1 MVCFFFLMNQA
12 HNSLITIIKEKEK
25 NEQPA
30 IQELNGVIKQA
41 KQILMLVNHE
51 QGFPR

>member
-1 MVCFFFLMNQA
+1 MVFFFFNELGTQLSHHYNQRER
-12 HNSLITIIKEKEK
+12 KE